1 MGKLYFTISSNK
13 MIDFVAPVDGKITN
27 LPMDLEGISIN
38 ENFS

>member
-1 MGKLYFTISSNK
+1 
-13 MIDFVAPVDGKITN
+13 MIDFVAPVDGKIMN